1 MRTFWAQ
8 GYEGTSIQDL
18 VSATG
23 VNKPSLYATFGCKE
37 EIFRQAVE
45 LYDRVEGRATSQSLS
60 AARTAREAVETMLRS
75 NARAYAVNEGPRGC
89 MIVLSSLLG
98 APENESVRAFLAAN
112 REEGESTLRERLAQ
126 GIAEGD
132 LAPSADVRQLAA
144 FYTTVL
150 EGLSIQARDGAGAK
164 KLNMIIDAA
173 MLAWPAG

>member
-18 VSATG
+18 IGAMG
-23 VNKPSLYATFGCKE
+23 VNKPSLYSIFGCKE
-37 EIFRQAVE
+37 DLFREAVE
-45 LYDRVEGRATSQSLS
+45 LYDRLEGRATSQSLS
-60 AARTAREAVETMLRS
+60 EAATAREAVESMLRS
-75 NARAYAVNEGPRGC
+75 NAHAYTADKGPRGC

-98 APENESVRAFLAAN
+98 APENENVRAFLADN
-112 REEGESTLRERLAQ
+112 RMHGELTLQERLVR

-132 LAPSADVRQLAA
+132 LPSTADIDQLTA

-150 EGLSIQARDGAGAK
+150 EGLSIQARDGASDE

-173 MLAWPAG
+173 MLVWPPA